1 MTTCLN
7 LIACSFRYMQ
17 IKSSSAFPGNLQTLT
32 LYGHTKTAVPMY
44 QCTNGL
50 LLCNRPLYSST
61 VIGTLLHLI
70 QRGWAWASC
79 GPGQSPPRC
88 TKCNNPSIN
97 GQCTYHCISVTIPLL
112 CSFTVAIKGFSRPR
126 CMSVFRFACLK
137 VFVYYF
143 ALNVMIF
150 VLYDINRF
158 PVTWSLWLLVI
169 PLHTYLPQHMYI
181 CMLFVLAL
189 FVSVCLFVIVVF
201 VFYFSCCI

>member
-1 MTTCLN
+1 MPLHARTHAPRDASQTKHRRPASPRLRDHTQRDHSATLYMTTCLN

-97 GQCTYHCISVTIPLL
+97 GQCTSKQASL
-112 CSFTVAIKGFSRPR
+112 
-126 CMSVFRFACLK
+126 FARS
-137 VFVYYF
+137 
-143 ALNVMIF
+143 
-150 VLYDINRF
+150 IN
-158 PVTWSLWLLVI
+158 TKI
-169 PLHTYLPQHMYI
+169 
-181 CMLFVLAL
+181 
-189 FVSVCLFVIVVF
+189 
-201 VFYFSCCI
+201 